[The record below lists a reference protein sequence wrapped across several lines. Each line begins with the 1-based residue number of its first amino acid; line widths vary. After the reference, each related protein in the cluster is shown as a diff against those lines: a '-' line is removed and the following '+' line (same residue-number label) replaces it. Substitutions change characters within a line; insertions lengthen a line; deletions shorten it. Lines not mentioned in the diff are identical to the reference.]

1 MEPKFKINDKVETDD
16 NLIGI
21 IDDIRYDTENRVVYY
36 VSFIVDGK
44 YYSESQLKPYV
55 KTENQNNVLTKI
67 SNIIKD
73 RSRKREVAIELIN
86 AYFDGK
92 DIIMRD
98 PVHGVKNW
106 VSIHDPNYWSYL
118 GEFIK
123 EVDKY
128 RIVK

>member
-21 IDDIRYDTENRVVYY
+21 IDEIKYDSENKIMYY
-36 VSFIVDGK
+36 VSFIVDGN
-44 YYSESQLKPYV
+44 YYYESQLKPYIQQ
-55 KTENQNNVLTKI
+55 KIRLSEVLST
-67 SNIIKD
+67 IK
-73 RSRKREVAIELIN
+73 SRFLKREKAIALIN

-92 DIIMRD
+92 DIIMKD
-98 PVHGVKNW
+98 PAHGVKNW

-123 EVDKY
+123 KVDKY
-128 RIVK
+128 RIVE